1 MAHGIVTGSRLRRRT
16 LGFQGLV
23 TRIRE
28 DGAAVRDATPQPE
41 PAPEPFSNTLALLQ
55 ERELETGPAAAV
67 PLAPRA
73 DQAPMVDIDLEN
85 GFVLTPQGFVQ
96 KPGAKPDPVTVF
108 DRDTGRLT
116 PLSGL
121 QRLLPGRVGDPGG
134 LLAALQHDV
143 DRVLGRD
150 REVEAEVLVPF
161 GPEQFREAAREPAV
175 PFDLLGVRRRE
186 VEARPPVTFE
196 QAAAQV
202 EPIPLQPHVFVK
214 DGTEIPEE
222 LVGPGLRFSRQDLEA
237 KGFELTR
244 ETELDPPTRGGRE
257 LFWDPVDGWTTQKP
271 LPGILGD
278 ISVTIR
284 RAAVTPL
291 FEIGGVPI
299 SATDIVGILLIGYGA
314 VQGGRALWPSVRNLP
329 SATVDKALNVR
340 VGQAQVDKWVAT
352 QGRLPPE
359 TQSRLGRW
367 LVGNR
372 TWLVERATKNLVAR
386 QAAARAAGQTPQQA
400 AARAA
405 SDTVTDAAAKVR
417 TDLGGA
423 LPVRAAPGV
432 VPAAQPAPSTGNV
445 VSIQQVISGIIG
457 QAGTAEAA
465 RGVVAQAPA
474 GPVGGVPPDP
484 AVAARIAELQAE
496 LQRAQAT
503 ESPAQQLSAT
513 SETARLTREV
523 ETLQEQVAPTLRQV
537 PFEPEAGVQ
546 AGAFGVPDVDVR
558 PVGRGEVTQVSLD
571 DQLKLQQARDAA
583 LVPDVEA
590 KLFEL
595 GQELAVK
602 QELLKD
608 NPFNNFVIKF
618 QTTPSKLDPVKGRRR
633 EFKPTREVQITSL
646 LDSAGR
652 FPETVT
658 PKQAQ
663 ALLGRSDPLPKTAL
677 TKSGRVTRQVA
688 LDEVV
693 RQLARFEQGAELTAD
708 DVAEMIER
716 FAADKAE
723 ILALEDRVTD
733 LEETL
738 ARLDAG
744 VVAPTAAPL
753 PASVSAPPPPD
764 EVGLIETR
772 PQAIPAPETLVA
784 EDAAVAQVD
793 STIPPVPP
801 EPPRSFLDFG
811 DAQFDRYKGI
821 TPNPIPGT
829 RPFSERIRGFGKE
842 LEKAFTDEFARLNAL
857 GWQSEVDAA
866 LTRAAS
872 GRSQE
877 IYRQAFNQIRNALG
891 KDGSLVEFVDDYLV
905 LRHQLEVMRA
915 TGRKT
920 FRVTKGGRTQ
930 TFTPKQIQGL
940 FVSMKNQLGA
950 EAYARV
956 KQAASVVPSVYHDIL
971 RGTQELT
978 TEQIEGLIKKFP
990 WYNPILFEDEFSTG
1004 ATILNP
1010 NSKLQSRQIK
1020 RLTEFSSDKQLT
1032 TPLTALANTI
1042 NRRVA
1047 ANARNDAR
1055 GSIAQD
1061 AIANPKAAGGDVEL
1075 VEAKPSGASFDFFD
1089 KGVRR
1094 WAKLGPG
1101 SEWIAKDIELL
1112 TSQPKNII
1120 NRFARAINSIPRQF
1134 FTTYNPGF
1142 VATNTLFDGLTAFF
1156 SEGIGPRGFTKALLK
1171 NVKAMF
1177 TENETVNRFRLA
1189 GGDVGGFFRAREAAA
1204 AEEFITRSK
1213 TGVITLKNPKDLKRF
1228 ANPFVLVRE
1237 FGHAGENAARVA
1249 AYEKGI
1255 KDGLPD
1261 REAGLRG
1268 RRVTVDFSRAG
1279 TASRV
1284 INDWFLFFN
1293 AGLQGFMLPG
1303 RRIASDPRSLARL
1316 AVLLAGYLGLTL
1328 YNTSY
1333 DEYQDVS
1340 LSDRKGWL
1348 IIMVPSDE
1356 YDNRG
1361 RKVPHYIRVLP
1372 LREFAV
1378 VTGAIELVVGGLK
1391 TDAPEAYRTLA
1402 QEFQAWYPVWSPLSM
1417 ITQTGGVELPTQALQ
1432 TIQQII
1438 NNHDTFRDRDIV
1450 DEDMKL
1456 LPAAQQY
1463 DQFTDSLAIKIG
1475 QAINVSPKQLDFF
1488 VSNMFG
1494 SLGRDALRALDVV
1507 IGQIDRDL
1515 VDERIAALVDDLR
1528 SIATQVPPSQIEVA
1542 RETFLEGLS
1551 IEDRDLVLSM
1561 ERIPTEKIPFVDSF
1575 FRRFFKEH
1583 GGQVER
1589 TVREKIQE
1597 TRPFSDL
1604 PAEALAQL
1612 QNDAVDNAENL
1623 LASKISKEQYDSQ
1636 RTRYRAVFSG
1646 GSTAEW
1652 RQAQLEG
1659 AVSRAELDEA
1669 LPEAYRRSEEFQAV
1683 SAYQQIRAELISQ
1696 QGGVFDAAAWT
1707 FIETATMQELRQFYS
1722 ETAVTYALTHKDDWI
1737 DRLPEPAR
1745 SLERRRA
1752 LQLDSGAWWDGYRD
1766 PGLGGLPS
1774 GQGAASTA
1782 DPFGGRLSR
1791 GETGGAPSGRRL
1803 DNTRSLLEGR
1813 LGR

>member
-1 MAHGIVTGSRLRRRT
+1 MAVGPFDAGRLRRRPA
-16 LGFQGLV
+16 FDNLV

-28 DGAAVRDATPQPE
+28 DDAAVRDAAPPPE
-41 PAPEPFSNTLALLQ
+41 VAPEPFSNTVALLR
-55 ERELETGPAAAV
+55 ERGADADPAAAV
-67 PLAPRA
+67 PVVARA
-73 DQAPMVDIDLEN
+73 DETPLVDIDLEN

-96 KPGAKPDPVTVF
+96 KPGAKPDPVAVF
-108 DRDTGRLT
+108 DRDTGRLS
-116 PLSGL
+116 PLSGF
-121 QRLLPGRVGDPGG
+121 QRVLPGNPVE

-143 DRVLGRD
+143 DRILGREG
-150 REVEAEVLVPF
+150 EVEAEVQVPS
-161 GPEQFREAAREPAV
+161 GPDQFREAAPEAAAE
-175 PFDLLGVRRRE
+175 PFDLRAFTLGE
-186 VEARPPVTFE
+186 VEARAPLTFE
-196 QAAAQV
+196 EAAAQI

-222 LVGPGLRFSRQDLEA
+222 RVGPGLRFSREELEA
-237 KGFELTR
+237 KGFVLTR

-257 LFWDPVDGWTTQKP
+257 LFFDPVNGWTTVKP

-278 ISVTIR
+278 ISLTIR

-291 FEIGGVPI
+291 FEVAGVPI
-299 SATDIVGILLIGYGA
+299 SATDIVGIILIGYG
-314 VQGGRALWPSVRNLP
+314 VIQGGRAVWPSVKNLP
-329 SATVDKALNVR
+329 STTVDKALNVR

-372 TWLVERATKNLVAR
+372 TWLVERATKNLTAR

-400 AARAA
+400 AQRAA
-405 SDTVTDAAAKVR
+405 SDTMTDAAAKAR
-417 TDLGGA
+417 ADLGGA
-423 LPVRAAPGV
+423 FPVPAAPGV

-457 QAGTAEAA
+457 RAGTAEAL
-465 RGVVAQAPA
+465 GGIVAQAPA
-474 GPVGGVPPDP
+474 GPVGGVPQRRDLPPQLTDAGIVRASLDP
-484 AVAARIAELQAE
+484 ATGEVLPPPSGSDLVRAVGEAFYVPEELGLAEATRII
-496 LQRAQAT
+496 
-503 ESPAQQLSAT
+503 
-513 SETARLTREV
+513 
-523 ETLQEQVAPTLRQV
+523 
-537 PFEPEAGVQ
+537 Q
-546 AGAFGVPDVDVR
+546 AGG
-558 PVGRGEVTQVSLD
+558 
-571 DQLKLQQARDAA
+571 
-583 LVPDVEA
+583 
-590 KLFEL
+590 
-595 GQELAVK
+595 
-602 QELLKD
+602 
-608 NPFNNFVIKF
+608 
-618 QTTPSKLDPVKGRRR
+618 
-633 EFKPTREVQITSL
+633 
-646 LDSAGR
+646 
-652 FPETVT
+652 
-658 PKQAQ
+658 
-663 ALLGRSDPLPKTAL
+663 
-677 TKSGRVTRQVA
+677 
-688 LDEVV
+688 
-693 RQLARFEQGAELTAD
+693 
-708 DVAEMIER
+708 
-716 FAADKAE
+716 
-723 ILALEDRVTD
+723 
-733 LEETL
+733 
-738 ARLDAG
+738 
-744 VVAPTAAPL
+744 VAPTAP
-753 PASVSAPPPPD
+753 PIPQSVSAPPPPD

-801 EPPRSFLDFG
+801 EPPRSFLTFG
-811 DAQFDRYKGI
+811 DAQFDRYKGT

-872 GRSQE
+872 GQAQE

-920 FRVTKGGRTQ
+920 FRVTKGGKTQ

-940 FVSMKNQLGA
+940 FVSMKNQLGPD
-950 EAYARV
+950 AYARV
-956 KQAASVVPSVYHDIL
+956 KQAASVVPSIYHDIL

-978 TEQIEGLIKKFP
+978 AEQIEGLIKKFP

-1010 NSKLQSRQIK
+1010 NSKLQGRQIK

-1061 AIANPKAAGGDVEL
+1061 AIANPKAAGGDVEI
-1075 VEAKPSGASFDFFD
+1075 VEAKPSGASFDFFEN
-1089 KGVRR
+1089 GVRK

-1156 SEGIGPRGFTKALLK
+1156 AEGIGPRGFTKALLK
-1171 NVKAMF
+1171 NVKDMF
-1177 TENETVNRFRLA
+1177 IENETVNRFRLA

-1228 ANPFVLVRE
+1228 TNPFILIRE
-1237 FGHAGENAARVA
+1237 LGHAGENAARVA

-1268 RRVTVDFSRAG
+1268 RRITVDFSRAG

-1303 RRIASDPRSLARL
+1303 RRIASDPRSLGRL

-1372 LREFAV
+1372 LREFAL
-1378 VTGAIELVVGGLK
+1378 VTGPVELVVGGLK

-1402 QEFQAWYPVWSPLSM
+1402 QEFEAWYPVWSPLSM

-1456 LPAAQQY
+1456 LPAALQY
-1463 DQFTDSLAIKIG
+1463 DQFTDSLA
-1475 QAINVSPKQLDFF
+1475 
-1488 VSNMFG
+1488 
-1494 SLGRDALRALDVV
+1494 
-1507 IGQIDRDL
+1507 
-1515 VDERIAALVDDLR
+1515 
-1528 SIATQVPPSQIEVA
+1528 
-1542 RETFLEGLS
+1542 
-1551 IEDRDLVLSM
+1551 
-1561 ERIPTEKIPFVDSF
+1561 
-1575 FRRFFKEH
+1575 
-1583 GGQVER
+1583 
-1589 TVREKIQE
+1589 
-1597 TRPFSDL
+1597 
-1604 PAEALAQL
+1604 
-1612 QNDAVDNAENL
+1612 
-1623 LASKISKEQYDSQ
+1623 
-1636 RTRYRAVFSG
+1636 
-1646 GSTAEW
+1646 
-1652 RQAQLEG
+1652 
-1659 AVSRAELDEA
+1659 
-1669 LPEAYRRSEEFQAV
+1669 
-1683 SAYQQIRAELISQ
+1683 
-1696 QGGVFDAAAWT
+1696 
-1707 FIETATMQELRQFYS
+1707 
-1722 ETAVTYALTHKDDWI
+1722 
-1737 DRLPEPAR
+1737 
-1745 SLERRRA
+1745 
-1752 LQLDSGAWWDGYRD
+1752 
-1766 PGLGGLPS
+1766 
-1774 GQGAASTA
+1774 
-1782 DPFGGRLSR
+1782 
-1791 GETGGAPSGRRL
+1791 
-1803 DNTRSLLEGR
+1803 
-1813 LGR
+1813 

>member
-1 MAHGIVTGSRLRRRT
+1 MAVGPFDAGRLRRRPA
-16 LGFQGLV
+16 FDNLV

-28 DGAAVRDATPQPE
+28 DEAAVRDAAPPPE
-41 PAPEPFSNTLALLQ
+41 VAPEPFSNTVALLR
-55 ERELETGPAAAV
+55 ERDLGADFPAAPVAGV
-67 PLAPRA
+67 DETPL
-73 DQAPMVDIDLEN
+73 VDIDLEN

-96 KPGAKPDPVTVF
+96 KPGAKPDPVAVF
-108 DRDTGRLT
+108 DRNTGRLT
-116 PLSGL
+116 PLSGF
-121 QRLLPGRVGDPGG
+121 QRVLPGNSVE

-143 DRVLGRD
+143 DRILRRD
-150 REVEAEVLVPF
+150 VGAEAEVLVPF
-161 GPEQFREAAREPAV
+161 GPDQFREAAREPAAE
-175 PFDLLGVRRRE
+175 PFDLLGIRRRE
-186 VEARPPVTFE
+186 IEARPPVTFE
-196 QAAAQV
+196 EAAAQIEPIPERPERPPLELTANQAAALQ
-202 EPIPLQPHVFVK
+202 IPDISKVSEFQRETVAGEWFRNADAVINKVFL
-214 DGTEIPEE
+214 D
-222 LVGPGLRFSRQDLEA
+222 FEA
-237 KGFELTR
+237 KTVFDNPRRSPEFRALKERDPVGAQEFLDAREWAR
-244 ETELDPPTRGGRE
+244 KVETEL
-257 LFWDPVDGWTTQKP
+257 
-271 LPGILGD
+271 
-278 ISVTIR
+278 R
-284 RAAVTPL
+284 RADVSL
-291 FEIGGVPI
+291 FDVIDLPFK
-299 SATDIVGILLIGYGA
+299 IVGSALRGAFLSVFRGVQPGPSGTPFQQSFEVYDDLPLLEQLLWESPLLIPGA
-314 VQGGRALWPSVRNLP
+314 VEGLFRVGRGAARRFAFSRSPGAAALAEAGLADSPLARGLREASLLLQDQQIGRAQHGLWRTVNEAVAAGGAEARFATPIRDAIVRSLGGAP
-329 SATVDKALNVR
+329 V
-340 VGQAQVDKWVAT
+340 
-352 QGRLPPE
+352 PPA
-359 TQSRLGRW
+359 G
-367 LVGNR
+367 
-372 TWLVERATKNLVAR
+372 A
-386 QAAARAAGQTPQQA
+386 AAARAAPAAAAAAGPIVTPPPARPPGVAAFTPTGTAVPGQTA
-400 AARAA
+400 ELVDIIR
-405 SDTVTDAAAKVR
+405 
-417 TDLGGA
+417 GA
-423 LPVRAAPGV
+423 
-432 VPAAQPAPSTGNV
+432 
-445 VSIQQVISGIIG
+445 
-457 QAGTAEAA
+457 
-465 RGVVAQAPA
+465 VAQAPA
-474 GPVGGVPPDP
+474 GPVGGVPQRRELPPQLTDAGIVRASLDP
-484 AVAARIAELQAE
+484 ATGEVLPPPPGSDLVRAVGEAFYVPEELGLAEATRIIQAGGVAPTAPLGAQTLFHGSRTSFTGIPRGDIAFLTGSKFSAEQFGPNIREFAIEPTARILKYGDLPASIRNTVTAPQSKAIAFARQGGFDGVELLRNNILDTAVWNKNV
-496 LQRAQAT
+496 LQ
-503 ESPAQQLSAT
+503 
-513 SETARLTREV
+513 
-523 ETLQEQVAPTLRQV
+523 QVAPTA
-537 PFEPEAGVQ
+537 P
-546 AGAFGVPDVDVR
+546 
-558 PVGRGEVTQVSLD
+558 
-571 DQLKLQQARDAA
+571 
-583 LVPDVEA
+583 
-590 KLFEL
+590 
-595 GQELAVK
+595 
-602 QELLKD
+602 
-608 NPFNNFVIKF
+608 
-618 QTTPSKLDPVKGRRR
+618 
-633 EFKPTREVQITSL
+633 
-646 LDSAGR
+646 
-652 FPETVT
+652 
-658 PKQAQ
+658 
-663 ALLGRSDPLPKTAL
+663 PLP
-677 TKSGRVTRQVA
+677 Q
-688 LDEVV
+688 
-693 RQLARFEQGAELTAD
+693 
-708 DVAEMIER
+708 
-716 FAADKAE
+716 
-723 ILALEDRVTD
+723 
-733 LEETL
+733 
-738 ARLDAG
+738 
-744 VVAPTAAPL
+744 
-753 PASVSAPPPPD
+753 SVSAPPPPD

-793 STIPPVPP
+793 ASIPPVPP
-801 EPPRSFLDFG
+801 EPPRSFLTFG

-920 FRVTKGGRTQ
+920 FRVTKGGKTQ

-940 FVSMKNQLGA
+940 FVSMKNQLGP
-950 EAYARV
+950 ERYARV

-978 TEQIEGLIKKFP
+978 AEQIEGLIKKFP

-1010 NSKLQSRQIK
+1010 NRKLQSRQIK

-1061 AIANPKAAGGDVEL
+1061 AVANPKAAGGDVEI
-1075 VEAKPSGASFDFFD
+1075 VEAKPPGASFDFFENGIR
-1089 KGVRR
+1089 K
-1094 WAKLGPG
+1094 WARLGPG

-1156 SEGIGPRGFTKALLK
+1156 AEGIGPRGFTKALLK
-1171 NVKAMF
+1171 NVKDMF
-1177 TENETVNRFRLA
+1177 IENETVNRFRLA

-1204 AEEFITRSK
+1204 VEEFITRSK
-1213 TGVITLKNPKDLKRF
+1213 TGVITLKNPRDLKRF
-1228 ANPFVLVRE
+1228 ANPFILIRE
-1237 FGHAGENAARVA
+1237 LGHAGENAARVA

-1316 AVLLAGYLGLTL
+1316 AVLLSGYLGLQL

-1372 LREFAV
+1372 LREFAL
-1378 VTGAIELVVGGLK
+1378 VTGPIELIVGGLR
-1391 TDAPEAYRTLA
+1391 TDAPEAYRTLV
-1402 QEFQAWYPVWSPLSM
+1402 QEFEAWYPVWSPLSM

-1494 SLGRDALRALDVV
+1494 SLGRDALRALNVV

-1551 IEDRDLVLSM
+1551 VEDRDLVLSM

-1604 PAEALAQL
+1604 PPEALAQL
-1612 QNDAVDNAENL
+1612 QKEAVENAENL
-1623 LASKISKEQYDSQ
+1623 LASRISKEQYDSQ

-1696 QGGVFDAAAWT
+1696 AGGAFDADTWT
-1707 FIETATMQELRQFYS
+1707 FIETATIQELRQFYS
-1722 ETAVTYALTHKDDWI
+1722 ETAVTYALLHKDDWI

-1752 LQLDSGAWWDGYRD
+1752 LQLDNGTWWDGYRD
-1766 PGLGGLPS
+1766 PGLSGLPS
-1774 GQGAASTA
+1774 GQGAAGTA
-1782 DPFGGRLSR
+1782 EPSGGRLQR
-1791 GETGGAPSGRRL
+1791 GEAGGPSGGRRL